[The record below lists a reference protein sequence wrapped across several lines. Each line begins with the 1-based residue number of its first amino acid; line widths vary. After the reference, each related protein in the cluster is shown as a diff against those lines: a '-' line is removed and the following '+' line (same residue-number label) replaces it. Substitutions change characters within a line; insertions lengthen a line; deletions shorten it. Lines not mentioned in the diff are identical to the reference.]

1 MKTNMNEIDRKYNV
15 VVNRLEKQTSETRIE
30 RVSENFFDLIEKYVI
45 EHDAAFSIDVFN
57 EYRKGALES
66 VTKTIAIS
74 RETFM
79 AFTERLA
86 EATE

>member
-1 MKTNMNEIDRKYNV
+1 MNEIDRKYNV
-15 VVNRLEKQTSETRIE
+15 VVRRLEEQTIETRIKC
-30 RVSENFFDLIEKYVI
+30 VSENFFDLIEKYVI
-45 EHDAAFSIDVFN
+45 EHDETFDIDVSN
-57 EYRKGALES
+57 VYRTGALER

>member
-1 MKTNMNEIDRKYNV
+1 MNEIDRKYNV
-15 VVNRLEKQTSETRIE
+15 VVRRLEKQTNETRIE

-45 EHDAAFSIDVFN
+45 EHGDTFSIDVFN
-57 EYRKGALES
+57 VYTTGALES
-66 VTKTIAIS
+66 VTKTITIS